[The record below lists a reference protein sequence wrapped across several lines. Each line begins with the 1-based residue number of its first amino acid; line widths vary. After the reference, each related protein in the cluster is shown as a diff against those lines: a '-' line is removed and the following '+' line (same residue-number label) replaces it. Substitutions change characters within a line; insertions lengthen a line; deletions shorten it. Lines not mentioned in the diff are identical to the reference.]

1 MKNKTEVNNAIPSSC
16 VVITTLVNTLL
27 AAICLELDNA
37 SGEEKDNG
45 VNDSAANSDNKT
57 SVQELGDSHC
67 KSPCPSTTEMCI
79 QMCA

>member
-1 MKNKTEVNNAIPSSC
+1 M
-16 VVITTLVNTLL
+16 LV
-27 AAICLELDNA
+27 
-37 SGEEKDNG
+37 EEKDIG

-67 KSPCPSTTEMCI
+67 KSPCPRAAEICI